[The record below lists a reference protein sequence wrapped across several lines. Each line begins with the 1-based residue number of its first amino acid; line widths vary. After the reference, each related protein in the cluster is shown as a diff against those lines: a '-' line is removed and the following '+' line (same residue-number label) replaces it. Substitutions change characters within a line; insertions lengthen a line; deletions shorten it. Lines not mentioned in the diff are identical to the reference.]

1 MEEKLDAIESFK
13 KGRRKVRKRKFQE
26 ISETISVTS
35 RIMSRKLLM
44 FAKLSLK
51 SSIYELSET
60 MCFPDE
66 TVLSISENT
75 A

>member
-66 TVLSISENT
+66 TVLSIYEST